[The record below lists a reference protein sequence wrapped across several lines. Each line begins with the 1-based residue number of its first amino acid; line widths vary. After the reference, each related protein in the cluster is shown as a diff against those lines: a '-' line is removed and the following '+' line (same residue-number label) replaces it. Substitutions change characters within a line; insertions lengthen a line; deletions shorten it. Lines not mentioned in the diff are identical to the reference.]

1 MISKNSVLL
10 GMAVAVSASA
20 IAVAP
25 AQAEGET
32 LIAQLRGYQFYSP
45 IEMVSDEWLE
55 WQFTEQVAVG
65 RVVAKVGDICFV
77 DFVSPEGLDVS
88 SQVGTTEKLACGWEI
103 NAGDDVIAGYEDD
116 SWAIIDEDDLD
127 VVYRAAL
134 PAWITRL
141 NLKEEVEVQRTA
153 IDWGDTREVELPP
166 LRPQAVTP
174 APAPVPQ
181 PIRGLW

>member
-10 GMAVAVSASA
+10 GMAAAVSASA
-20 IAVAP
+20 IAVVP

-32 LIAQLRGYQFYSP
+32 LVAQLRGYNFFSP
-45 IEMVSDEWLE
+45 IEIVDDEFLE
-55 WQFTEQVAVG
+55 WEFMEDVAIG

-77 DFVSPEGLDVS
+77 DFLRPADLDVS
-88 SQVGTTEKLACGWEI
+88 SQVGSTEKLACGWQI
-103 NAGDDVIAGYEDD
+103 NAGDDVIAGFDD
-116 SWAIIDEDDLD
+116 DKWVIIDEDDLN

-141 NLKEEVEVQRTA
+141 DLKEEMEVQRTA
-153 IDWGDTREVELPP
+153 IDWGDSEPVQLEP
-166 LRPQAVTP
+166 LRPQATTP
-174 APAPVPQ
+174 APAPE